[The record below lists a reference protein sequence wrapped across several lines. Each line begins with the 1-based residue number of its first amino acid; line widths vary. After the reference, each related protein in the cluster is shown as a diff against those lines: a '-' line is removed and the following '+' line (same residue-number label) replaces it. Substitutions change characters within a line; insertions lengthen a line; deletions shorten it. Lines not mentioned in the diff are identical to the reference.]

1 MLLTIF
7 SCLNACSFAP
17 HSLPKLA
24 AENAIASALT
34 AASQI
39 RNFTQATALV
49 NFNAILERKYSSLS
63 SDGSSQ
69 IAGRFGLFVNSF
81 GEMRIDVYPP
91 QGFVALQS
99 AIISPEK
106 ITAVDRI
113 NKRGLESEQVL
124 TSIEQIAGVAF
135 DPSDLSLMFL
145 GRVPDGLM
153 QQLNLQLSAVKLLP
167 DGRINLRNKKNT
179 FEVVVFNGE
188 VQNVTR
194 VLRNGTIVN
203 TTRDVRSFG
212 TSDLNAGEVV
222 ISSNAGRE
230 LARISYT
237 ISNNS
242 FSRPISNSLFTI
254 DSEGYAMR
262 RRLN

>member
-1 MLLTIF
+1 M
-7 SCLNACSFAP
+7 
-17 HSLPKLA
+17 LA
-24 AENAIASALT
+24 AENTIASSLT

-39 RNFTQATALV
+39 HKFTQATALV
-49 NFNAILERKYSSLS
+49 NFNAILETKYSSLT
-63 SDGSSQ
+63 SDASSQ
-69 IAGRFGLFVNSF
+69 IAGRFGLFVNSY
-81 GEMRIDVYPP
+81 GVMRIDVYPP
-91 QGFVALQS
+91 RGFVALQS

-124 TSIEQIAGVAF
+124 TSIEQITGVAF
-135 DPSDLSLMFL
+135 DPSDLPLMFF

-153 QQLNLQLSAVKLLP
+153 QQLSSQLNAVTHLS

-179 FEVVVFNGE
+179 LEVVLFEGE
-188 VQNVTR
+188 VQSVTR
-194 VLRNGTIVN
+194 VLRNGTIIN
-203 TTRDVRSFG
+203 TTRDVGSFG

-222 ISSNAGRE
+222 ISSAAGRK

-237 ISNNS
+237 LSNNS
-242 FSRPISNSLFTI
+242 FLRPILNSLFTI
-254 DSEGYAMR
+254 ESEGYAMR